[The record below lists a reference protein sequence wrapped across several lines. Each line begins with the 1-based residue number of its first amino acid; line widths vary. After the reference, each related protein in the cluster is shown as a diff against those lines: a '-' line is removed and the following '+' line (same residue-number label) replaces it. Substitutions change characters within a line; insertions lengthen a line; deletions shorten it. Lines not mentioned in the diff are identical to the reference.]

1 MSEGGALMYG
11 GTEGSSG
18 SDASHERAAREA
30 RDGTATARQRV
41 LIDSLAGAGAEGLTW
56 RELGTA
62 TGLHH
67 GQVTG
72 GLSNL
77 HKAGL
82 IARLTEKRGRCSV
95 YVTPEFVAGRAT
107 TAQGRRD
114 AETSPTGYPFRH
126 GAHIVLGPGVHVTLD
141 GESIVWNGRRYHPV
155 DAHDARRGEE
165 ATDDG
170 RRPLFDLP

>member
-41 LIDSLAGAGAEGLTW
+41 LIDSLAEAGAEGLTW

-95 YVTPEFVAGRAT
+95 YVTPEHVAGRAT

-114 AETSPTGYPFRH
+114 AETSPVGFPYRQGTH
-126 GAHIVLGPGVHVTLD
+126 LVLGPGIHAILD
-141 GESIVWNGRRYHPV
+141 GEFIVWQGRRYHPV
-155 DAHDARRGEE
+155 DVHDATARAPEE
-165 ATDDG
+165 DQG
-170 RRPLFDLP
+170 RRPLFDLD

>member
-1 MSEGGALMYG
+1 MTGGALMYG

-30 RDGTATARQRV
+30 RDGTATARQTV
-41 LIDSLAGAGAEGLTW
+41 LLDSLAGAGAEGLTW

-77 HKAGL
+77 HKAGM
-82 IARLTEKRGRCSV
+82 IARLTVKRGRCSV
-95 YVTPEFVAGRAT
+95 YVLPEHVDGRT
-107 TAQGRRD
+107 TVAQGRRD
-114 AETSPTGYPFRH
+114 AETSPVGFPFRQGPH
-126 GAHIVLGPGVHVTLD
+126 LVLGPDVHATLD
-141 GESIVWNGRRYHPV
+141 GEFIVWQGRRYHPV
-155 DAHDARRGEE
+155 DVHDSTRVEQE
-165 ATDDG
+165 DDQG
-170 RRPLFDLP
+170 RRPLFDLD

>member
-1 MSEGGALMYG
+1 MTGGALMYG

-18 SDASHERAAREA
+18 SEASHERATHEA
-30 RDGTATARQRV
+30 QEGTATARQ
-41 LIDSLAGAGAEGLTW
+41 SLLLWQLGEAYGEGLTW
-56 RELGTA
+56 REMADA

-82 IARLTEKRGRCSV
+82 IARLTEKRGRCSI
-95 YVTPEFVAGRAT
+95 YVPPEHVAGRAT
-107 TAQGRRD
+107 AAQGRRD
-114 AETSPTGYPFRH
+114 PETSPVGFPYRQ
-126 GAHIVLGPGVHVTLD
+126 GAHIVLGPEVHVTLD
-141 GESIVWNGRRYHPV
+141 GESIVWKGRRYHPV

-165 ATDDG
+165 VPDEG
-170 RRPLFDLP
+170 KRPLFDL